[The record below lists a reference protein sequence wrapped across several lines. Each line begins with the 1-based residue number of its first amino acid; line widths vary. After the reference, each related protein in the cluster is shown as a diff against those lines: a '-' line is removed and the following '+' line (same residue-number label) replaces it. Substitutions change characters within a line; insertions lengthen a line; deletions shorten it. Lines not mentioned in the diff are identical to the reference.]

1 MIMRTLI
8 NITPLSDFRLEC
20 VFNDGTKK
28 IADIKPFFKT
38 EVFKPLM
45 NKNPFSQIKNR
56 KYFVEW
62 AGCEIDLSADTLW
75 HIAANA

>member
-1 MIMRTLI
+1 MRTLI
-8 NITPLSDFRLEC
+8 NIIPLNDFRLEC
-20 VFNDGTKK
+20 LFNDGTKK

-45 NKNPFSQIKNR
+45 NKDAFSQIKNC

-62 AGCEIDLSADTLW
+62 SDYEIDLSADTLW
-75 HIAANA
+75 HIASNA

>member
-1 MIMRTLI
+1 MRTLI
-8 NITPLSDFRLEC
+8 NIIPLNDFRLEC
-20 VFNDGTKK
+20 LFNDGTKK

-45 NKNPFSQIKNR
+45 NKDAFSQIKNR

-62 AGCEIDLSADTLW
+62 SDHEIDLSADTLW
-75 HIAANA
+75 HIASNA

>member
-1 MIMRTLI
+1 MRTLI
-8 NITPLSDFRLEC
+8 NIIPLNDFQLEC
-20 VFNDGTKK
+20 LFDDGTKK

-45 NKNPFSQIKNR
+45 NKEAFLQIKNR

-62 AGCEIDLSADTLW
+62 SDYEIDLSADTLW
-75 HIAANA
+75 HISANA